1 MRNIRVLILGIYFG
15 IVLVK
20 GQVIS
25 WFRINEMFLFKDAY
39 MYLVI
44 ASAIAVGIPSLI
56 IIRRLQARTI
66 DGEEIAISNKPL
78 TKGNIIGGIIFGL
91 GWAVTGACPGPIY
104 AQIGSGTYL
113 AIVTFLAALSGAYV
127 YAIARPRLPV

>member
-1 MRNIRVLILGIYFG
+1 MQNLRVLILGIFFG

-25 WFRINEMFLFKDAY
+25 WFRINEMFLFQDAY

-44 ASAIAVGIPSLI
+44 ASAIVVGIISLQIMRRIGTKSVDGQQLI
-56 IIRRLQARTI
+56 I
-66 DGEEIAISNKPL
+66 NKKP
-78 TKGNIIGGIIFGL
+78 TNRGTIIGGIVFGL
-91 GWAVTGACPGPIY
+91 GWAITGACPGPIY

-113 AIVTFLAALSGAYV
+113 AIVTFLAALTGAYI
-127 YAIARPRLPV
+127 YAVVQPRLPV

>member
-1 MRNIRVLILGIYFG
+1 MRNIRVLILGILFG

-25 WFRINEMFLFKDAY
+25 WFRINEMFLFESAY

-44 ASAIAVGIPSLI
+44 VSAIIVGAVSLL
-56 IIRRLQARTI
+56 IIRRLKARTI
-66 DGEEIAISNKPL
+66 DGEVINIAGKPM
-78 TKGNIIGGIIFGL
+78 TKGTSIGGVIFGL
-91 GWAVTGACPGPIY
+91 GWAITGACPGPIY

-113 AIVTFLAALSGAYV
+113 AIITFVAAVTGTYI
-127 YAIARPRLPV
+127 YAIVQPRLPV